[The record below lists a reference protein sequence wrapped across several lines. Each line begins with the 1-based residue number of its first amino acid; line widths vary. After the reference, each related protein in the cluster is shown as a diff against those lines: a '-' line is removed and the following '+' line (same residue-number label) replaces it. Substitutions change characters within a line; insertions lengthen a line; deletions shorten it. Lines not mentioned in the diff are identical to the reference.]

1 MLGRRRVETAGEAE
15 EAGHVGDEAAS
26 HEPCGSM

>member
-15 EAGHVGDEAAS
+15 EAGHVGDEVAS
-26 HEPCGSM
+26 HAMW